1 MEIKLKILM
10 IYLIWNKI
18 FQDNWIT
25 WFNSWGSMF
34 VFYQKVSGLLGHTF
48 CLLRYKVTR
57 FINLLFNPKL
67 GDDQHQ
73 YRLQQFISVI
83 LLMYKCSRQD
93 CCENLLFPYVWT
105 DKINYSNG
113 CSILFSVYGIC
124 PVIYTFINAH

>member
-1 MEIKLKILM
+1 METKLKMLM

-34 VFYQKVSGLLGHTF
+34 VIYQKVSGLLGHTF

-73 YRLQQFISVI
+73 NRLQQVISVI
-83 LLMYKCSRQD
+83 LLIYKRSRQD
-93 CCENLLFPYVWT
+93 CCENCL
-105 DKINYSNG
+105 DRQINYSNG

-124 PVIYTFINAH
+124 SLIYTFINAH